1 MILGW
6 IGVPVVGGL
15 LAFAATIYLFVALF
29 KAMRTV
35 YGQSRFMTSLKYL
48 TILVSY
54 GIFSLVTLL
63 GTLFYTAMT
72 V

>member
-1 MILGW
+1 
-6 IGVPVVGGL
+6 
-15 LAFAATIYLFVALF
+15 
-29 KAMRTV
+29 MRTV